1 MSKAKFYKGLKS
13 MFRFAAKSTLTI
25 IAIFCLTSAIAFS
38 SIKVSFLS
46 FIGNDFSRTES
57 FFYLMSL
64 ENHSLTSV
72 LDTQK
77 ESSLGE
83 VALEFM
89 TNINLTDMKTFLIT
103 EIPGL
108 RAVTPQIL
116 IAGKGTDFTNLP
128 IESPPPENFD
138 YWEEEGE
145 DQPEQHKDDTKPQQ
159 DKTEENLTKDYKVY
173 IYHTHTYESFFPML
187 PNAKVANETFHK
199 EKNIT
204 LFGNRLGNKLKEKG
218 INTLVE
224 KKDIQALL
232 NERNMQYGQS
242 YVASREVA
250 VEALNQNKGID
261 FVFDIHR
268 DAARKDTTTTEIN
281 GKSYAKVMFIIGT
294 GHDHFDKNFAFANEI
309 HQLLEKKYP
318 TVSRGAFKKQKTMGS
333 NGVYNQDLAEKS
345 IIIEI
350 GGIDNTEE
358 ELNRTVD
365 ALADVIGEYYWDEA
379 KEVSK

>member
-1 MSKAKFYKGLKS
+1 

-46 FIGNDFSRTES
+46 FLGNDLSRTES
-57 FFYLMSL
+57 FLYLMSL

-89 TNINLTDMKTFLIT
+89 TNINLTDMKTLLIT

-116 IAGKGTDFTNLP
+116 IAGEGTDFTNLP
-128 IESPPPENFD
+128 IESPPPKDFD
-138 YWEEEGE
+138 YWEDEEDHNSEQNE
-145 DQPEQHKDDTKPQQ
+145 DKAEQE
-159 DKTEENLTKDYKVY
+159 KTEEDLTKDPKIY
-173 IYHTHTYESFFPML
+173 IYHTHTYESFFSMVPS
-187 PNAKVANETFHK
+187 AKVANETFHK

-204 LFGNRLGNKLKEKG
+204 LLGKRLGKKLREKG
-218 INTLVE
+218 VNTLVE
-224 KKDIQALL
+224 NRDIQALMS
-232 NERNMQYGQS
+232 ERNMQYGQS
-242 YVASREVA
+242 YIASREVA
-250 VEALNQNKGID
+250 VEALQQNKGID
-261 FVFDIHR
+261 LVFDLHR
-268 DAARKDTTTTEIN
+268 DAARKNATTTEID

-294 GHDHFDKNFAFANEI
+294 GHDHFDKNLAFADEL
-309 HQLLEKKYP
+309 HQLLGKKYP
-318 TVSRGAFKKQKTMGS
+318 TISRGVSKKPKNNGS
-333 NGVYNQDLAEKS
+333 NGIYNQDLAEKS
-345 IIIEI
+345 IVIEI

-365 ALADVIGEYYWDEA
+365 ALADVISEYYWGEA
-379 KEVSK
+379 AETTK

>member
-1 MSKAKFYKGLKS
+1 
-13 MFRFAAKSTLTI
+13 MFRFAAKSALTI

-83 VALEFM
+83 VALEFF
-89 TNINLTDMKTFLIT
+89 TNINLTNMKTLLIT

-116 IAGKGTDFTNLP
+116 IAGEGTDFTNLSV
-128 IESPPPENFD
+128 ESPPPKDFD
-138 YWEEEGE
+138 YWEDEPDEQKEKDQKEENE
-145 DQPEQHKDDTKPQQ
+145 
-159 DKTEENLTKDYKVY
+159 KTEEDLTKDYKVY
-173 IYHTHTYESFFPML
+173 IYHSHNYESYFSMV
-187 PNAKVANETFHK
+187 PNAKEPNETFHK
-199 EKNIT
+199 DRNVT
-204 LFGNRLGNKLKEKG
+204 LLGNRLGEKLKDKG

-232 NERNMQYGQS
+232 GERNMQYHQS
-242 YVASREVA
+242 YAMSREVA
-250 VEALNQNKGID
+250 VEALKQNQDID
-261 FVFDIHR
+261 LVFDIHR
-268 DAARKDTTTTEIN
+268 DAVRKDSTTTKID
-281 GKSYAKVMFIIGT
+281 GKSYARVMFVIGT
-294 GHDHFDKNFAFANEI
+294 GHAHSDKNLAFADQLHLAFADQL
-309 HQLLEKKYP
+309 HQLLKGKYP
-318 TVSRGAFKKQKTMGS
+318 GVSRGVRNKAKTGGS

-345 IIIEI
+345 IVMEI

-365 ALADVIGEYYWDEA
+365 ALADVISEYYWDGAVETT
-379 KEVSK
+379 K

>member
-1 MSKAKFYKGLKS
+1 
-13 MFRFAAKSTLTI
+13 MFRFVAKSTLII

-38 SIKVSFLS
+38 SIKVNFLS
-46 FIGNDFSRTES
+46 FLGEDFSRTES
-57 FFYLMSL
+57 FLYLMSL

-128 IESPPPENFD
+128 IESPPPKDFD
-138 YWEEEGE
+138 YWENEE
-145 DQPEQHKDDTKPQQ
+145 DANPEQKEQENKEEKE
-159 DKTEENLTKDYKVY
+159 KTEKDLTEDYKVY

-187 PNAKVANETFHK
+187 PNAKEANETFHK

-204 LFGNRLGNKLKEKG
+204 LFGKRLSEKLKDKG

-224 KKDIQALL
+224 QKDIQALL
-232 NERNMQYGQS
+232 NERNMDYGQS

-250 VEALNQNKGID
+250 AETLNQNKGID
-261 FVFDIHR
+261 IVFDIHR

-281 GKSYAKVMFIIGT
+281 GKSYAKVMFVIGT
-294 GHDHFDKNFAFANEI
+294 GHDHFEKNFAFANDL

-318 TVSRGAFKKQKTMGS
+318 TVSRGAFKKQKSMGS

-345 IIIEI
+345 IVMEI

-365 ALADVIGEYYWDEA
+365 ALADVISEYYWDDAVETT
-379 KEVSK
+379 K

>member
-1 MSKAKFYKGLKS
+1 
-13 MFRFAAKSTLTI
+13 MFRFVAKSTLTI

-38 SIKVSFLS
+38 SIKVNFLS
-46 FIGNDFSRTES
+46 FLGDDVSRTDS
-57 FFYLMSL
+57 FLYLMSL

-128 IESPPPENFD
+128 IESPPPKDFD
-138 YWEEEGE
+138 YWENEKDGSSEQKGQEQKEQGDQEEQE
-145 DQPEQHKDDTKPQQ
+145 
-159 DKTEENLTKDYKVY
+159 KTEKNLTEDYKVY

-187 PNAKVANETFHK
+187 PNAKEPNETFHK

-204 LFGNRLGNKLKEKG
+204 LFGNRLGEKLKDKG

-232 NERNMQYGQS
+232 NERNMEYGQS

-250 VEALNQNKGID
+250 AETLNQNKGVD
-261 FVFDIHR
+261 LVFDIHR

-294 GHDHFDKNFAFANEI
+294 GHNHFEKNLAFANEL

-318 TVSRGAFKKQKTMGS
+318 TVSRGAFKKQKSMGS

-345 IIIEI
+345 IVLEI

-365 ALADVIGEYYWDEA
+365 ALADVISEYYWDDAVETT
-379 KEVSK
+379 K